1 MFQFRPF
8 PSYAYLIQRTM
19 LKYCLSGF
27 PHSEIHGY
35 NGYLLLPV
43 AYRSL
48 SRPSSAPDAK
58 AFPLRSFQLDLSNH
72 LLILKVEL
80 CRQFNRIFE
89 IVIVTHLYDVPQL
102 NKTKNTFFCSFKQKT
117 SLLPCLSLLHYIVQ
131 FSRFDLP
138 TAFAARFE
146 DLSYARSSNPTTNVT
161 GMVGPSGLEPPTL
174 RLSVVRSSQLSYG
187 PVCRHKLHI
196 PRRTVYSTSRSFR
209 CVSSS
214 SQTRFAGL
222 CSDVGRLAIIL
233 FFRFPQ
239 KRMLLWDG
247 GDSRDRTGDLL
258 LARQALSQLSYIPK
272 LSSLPADFIACA
284 L

>member
-102 NKTKNTFFCSFKQKT
+102 KLK
-117 SLLPCLSLLHYIVQ
+117 I
-131 FSRFDLP
+131 
-138 TAFAARFE
+138 
-146 DLSYARSSNPTTNVT
+146 RSSVLSNKRPLCCLAYHFFITLFSFQGSIFQLLLQPDLKICLTP
-161 GMVGPSGLEPPTL
+161 GLQIQQQMSSALVGPSGLEPPTL

-187 PVCRHKLHI
+187 PV
-196 PRRTVYSTSRSFR
+196 V
-209 CVSSS
+209 
-214 SQTRFAGL
+214 
-222 CSDVGRLAIIL
+222 D
-233 FFRFPQ
+233 
-239 KRMLLWDG
+239 M
-247 GDSRDRTGDLL
+247 
-258 LARQALSQLSYIPK
+258 
-272 LSSLPADFIACA
+272 DFISLAAAQAPQLAHSVMSPLPRQTLRWFASELEGLLVEIVGIEPATSC
-284 L
+284 LQGRRSPS